1 MCQSAK
7 ICAGANKMKEKRLI
21 IFPTDT
27 VYGIGCGIFDKES
40 IEKIYTLKKRPRS
53 KPLACLCANLEQ
65 IKEIA
70 LIGESEEK
78 LIKKFLPGALT
89 IILKAKTD
97 VVKTTGFDTIG
108 VRIPN
113 SKVALSILNEYG
125 PMLTTSV
132 NESEQIPLNTYEEIM
147 KKFGKDVDKVF
158 KSSEK
163 SSNMSSTVVKI
174 ENDKPV
180 ILREGEIKKH
190 DIEAVLFQS

>member
-1 MCQSAK
+1 
-7 ICAGANKMKEKRLI
+7 MKENKLI

-27 VYGIGCGIFDKES
+27 VYGIGCRIFDKES
-40 IEKIYTLKKRPRS
+40 IEKIYALKKRPKS

-70 LIGESEEK
+70 IVGESEEK
-78 LIKKFLPGALT
+78 LIKNFLPGALT

-97 VVKTTGFDTIG
+97 VVKATGFDTIG

-113 SKVALSILNEYG
+113 SKVALSILSEYG

-180 ILREGEIKKH
+180 ILREGEIEKR